1 MNTVGSALPAIPAG
15 TDLRTAVNDR
25 LRRISA
31 MVATPATSTSSGSGG
46 AGSELILC
54 KPGILGIQSSACPL
68 VSLAS
73 DQQPVALVVLLGQA
87 SVGGSFTIAVS
98 AGGNAIGG
106 VTLLAGATSGS
117 AGGLSIIPAN
127 AVVVVAITA
136 VGLTFPGADLTVMVR
151 F

>member
-1 MNTVGSALPAIPAG
+1 
-15 TDLRTAVNDR
+15 
-25 LRRISA
+25 
-31 MVATPATSTSSGSGG
+31 
-46 AGSELILC
+46 
-54 KPGILGIQSSACPL
+54 
-68 VSLAS
+68 
-73 DQQPVALVVLLGQA
+73 
-87 SVGGSFTIAVS
+87 VGGSFTIAVS

-127 AVVVVAITA
+127 AVVVVAVTA